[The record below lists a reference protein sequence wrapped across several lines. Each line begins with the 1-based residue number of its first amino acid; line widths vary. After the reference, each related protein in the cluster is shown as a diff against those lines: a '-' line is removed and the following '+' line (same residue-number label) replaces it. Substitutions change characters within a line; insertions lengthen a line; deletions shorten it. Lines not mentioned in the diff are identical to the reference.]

1 MSKQITMAEL
11 LRAEY
16 ATMNKLERLEFENL
30 LASRL
35 PGLVVKAGQDA
46 RKNKKQG
53 EHNYDNKN
61 VR

>member
-1 MSKQITMAEL
+1 MSKKITLAEM

-16 ATMNKLERLEFENL
+16 ATMNKLERLEFEKL

-35 PGLVVKAGQDA
+35 PGLVVKASKDA

-53 EHNYDNKN
+53 EHNNGNKN
-61 VR
+61 N